1 MSKVIYSS
9 TAPRFSIRHVNPWCI
24 LKDLLKYRELISS
37 ITIQNFRST
46 YRASYLGMAWQ
57 IILPLIML
65 AIFYFVIGIVLG
77 GRFTQSAI
85 ESPLDYALALF
96 VGLGF
101 FNFVA
106 QNMGAAPSLVIS
118 HQVYVKNLSFPLEII
133 SITNVLNTLFTLA
146 INLLLTALTLL
157 IVKHSLPISALLTF
171 YYVLSIFIITLGISW
186 GLSALA
192 VFIRDIAGIIP
203 PITLMLM
210 FMCPIFYP
218 ASMVPKKIK
227 WIVDFNPIAVMIEDV
242 RNCLLY
248 GMFPSILSMLYVL
261 GFSLIVAII
270 GYYFFMLSK
279 KSFADVI

>member
-9 TAPRFSIRHVNPWCI
+9 DPSRFNFKLLNPWYI
-24 LKDLLKYRELISS
+24 LSDLLKYRELISS

-46 YRASYLGMAWQ
+46 YRASYLGVAWQ

-65 AIFYFVIGIVLG
+65 AIFYFVIGIILG

-85 ESPLDYALALF
+85 ESPLDYSLALF

-106 QNMGAAPSLVIS
+106 QNMGGAPSLVIS

-133 SITNVLNTLFTLA
+133 SITTVLNSLFTLV
-146 INLLLTALTLL
+146 INILLTVITL
-157 IVKHSLPISALLTF
+157 IIARHSLHVSAILAIF
-171 YYVLSIFIITLGISW
+171 YILCIFITTLGISW

-192 VFIRDIAGIIP
+192 VFIRDISGIVP
-203 PITLMLM
+203 PLTLILM

-218 ASMVPKKIK
+218 ASMVPQKIK
-227 WIVDFNPIAVMIEDV
+227 WLVAANPIAVMIEDV
-242 RNCLLY
+242 RNSILY
-248 GMFPSILSMLYVL
+248 GIFPSFFAMSYV
-261 GFSLIVAII
+261 FICSIFI
-270 GYYFFMLSK
+270 GMVGYIFFMRTK
-279 KSFADVI
+279 YSFADVL